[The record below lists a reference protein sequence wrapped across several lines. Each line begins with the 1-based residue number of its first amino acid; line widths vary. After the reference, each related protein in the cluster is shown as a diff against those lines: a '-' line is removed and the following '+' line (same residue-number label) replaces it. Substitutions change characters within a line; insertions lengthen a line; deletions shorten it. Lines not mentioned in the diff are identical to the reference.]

1 MLDTWVDRY
10 GFILTNRNVSGGET
24 MWSSEIIESA
34 DPDEFISSIRPHG
47 CEILVTERGS
57 FEARGVMIDID
68 RLYLQRR
75 KERLARLVELDTI
88 RWGIIFL
95 TEPGPSMFWN
105 GAEIGVENLALF
117 SPGSCIS
124 RLSGPTSW
132 GSIALDAN
140 DMESVFTSCFGSGPI
155 GAASNTV
162 ITPPPGALM
171 HLRSL
176 HAAASNL
183 AEASPK
189 LSIQSASTRGLEQL
203 LIQAMLDCIHT
214 GNLRRDTTA
223 LQHHRL
229 VIRRFFEIVAM
240 HPLKPLHI
248 PETSQTIGV
257 SGRTLRMACQQH
269 LGVSPTKYLLLRR
282 MHLARRT
289 LRRSNPDVT
298 RVTDVATS
306 LGFWELGRFSVNY
319 RQIFGESPSTTLRA
333 AAFNYT
339 G

>member
-1 MLDTWVDRY
+1 
-10 GFILTNRNVSGGET
+10 

-57 FEARGVMIDID
+57 FAARSVMIDID
-68 RLYLQRR
+68 RLCLQRCS
-75 KERLARLVELDTI
+75 ERLARLVEIDTP
-88 RWGIIFL
+88 RSGIIFL

-117 SPGSCIS
+117 GPGRCIS
-124 RLSGPTSW
+124 RLSGATGW
-132 GSIALDAN
+132 GSMSLAAD
-140 DMESVFTSCFGSGPI
+140 DMEAIFTSHFGSSPI
-155 GAASNTV
+155 AAPGSTA
-162 ITPPPGALM
+162 ITTPPPAALM

-176 HAAASNL
+176 HAAASKM

-189 LSIQSASTRGLEQL
+189 LSMQSASTRGLEQS
-203 LIQAMLDCIHT
+203 LIQAMLDCIDVQ
-214 GNLRRDTTA
+214 NLRADTTA

-229 VIRRFFEIVAM
+229 IIRRFRDIVAL
-240 HPLKPLHI
+240 HPLKPLHV
-248 PETSQTIGV
+248 PETSHAIGV
-257 SGRTLRMACQQH
+257 SGRTLRMACQKH
-269 LGVSPTKYLLLRR
+269 LGVSPTQYLLLRR

-289 LRRSNPDVT
+289 LRQSDPDVT
-298 RVTDVATS
+298 RVTDVATT

-333 AAFNYT
+333 AASNCI

>member
-1 MLDTWVDRY
+1 
-10 GFILTNRNVSGGET
+10 

-47 CEILVTERGS
+47 CEILVTGRGS

-75 KERLARLVELDTI
+75 KERLARLVELDMP
-88 RWGIIFL
+88 RAGIIFL
-95 TEPGPSMFWN
+95 TEPGSSMFWN

-117 SPGSCIS
+117 GPGQCIS
-124 RLSGPTSW
+124 RLSGATSW
-132 GSIALDAN
+132 GSMSLAAD
-140 DMESVFTSCFGSGPI
+140 DMESVFTSYFGSSPI
-155 GAASNTV
+155 RAAGNTV

-176 HAAASNL
+176 HAAASKM

-189 LSIQSASTRGLEQL
+189 LSVESASTHGLEQS
-203 LIQAMLDCIHT
+203 LIQAMLDCIDVQ
-214 GNLRRDTTA
+214 NLRPDTTA
-223 LQHHRL
+223 LQHHRI
-229 VIRRFFEIVAM
+229 VIRRFCEIVAT
-240 HPLKPLHI
+240 HPLKPLHV
-248 PETSQTIGV
+248 PETSHAIGV
-257 SGRTLRMACQQH
+257 SGRTLRMACQKH
-269 LGVSPTKYLLLRR
+269 LGVSPTQYLHLRR
-282 MHLARRT
+282 MHLARRA
-289 LRRSNPDVT
+289 LRQSDPDVT
-298 RVTDVATS
+298 RVTDVATN

-333 AAFNYT
+333 AASNCI